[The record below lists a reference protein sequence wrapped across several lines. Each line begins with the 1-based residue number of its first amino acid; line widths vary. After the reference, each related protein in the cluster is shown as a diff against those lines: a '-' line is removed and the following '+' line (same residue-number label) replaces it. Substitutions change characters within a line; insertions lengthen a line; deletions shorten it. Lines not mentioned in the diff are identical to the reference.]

1 MVTKKNFIRSIIG
14 FSIAAIV
21 INEGWGIF
29 TGLFGV
35 KGGWV
40 SALLLTG
47 SMWYI
52 NHHKGLVYNSQEA
65 AFVDMGLAIG
75 LSLIVRDM
83 LSDGINGL
91 EASFPTLFCVCIGG
105 ILGGIA
111 GGFFEKRKRGSN

>member
-1 MVTKKNFIRSIIG
+1 MDKKKNFIKSIVG
-14 FSIAAIV
+14 FTIAAVV
-21 INEGWGIF
+21 INRGWGIF

-35 KGGWV
+35 KGGWI

-52 NHHKGLVYNSQEA
+52 NHYKGLVHNSQEA
-65 AFVDMGLAIG
+65 AFIDMGLAIG

-83 LSDGINGL
+83 LKSGLNGL

-111 GGFFEKRKRGSN
+111 GGFFEKKRGGN